1 MAQNRAQPDACR
13 PNTPETFAV
22 VYEQNY
28 ARIFGYVYRR
38 ILHWET
44 AEDIT
49 AEVFLKAFKSFWRF
63 RWTSIPITAW
73 FYRIATNEV
82 NMYFRAGKV
91 RHGVPLAEL
100 LKAGFD
106 LPDARTAETE
116 KLAAELEVERSR
128 EFLAIQKQVRT
139 LATKYQTVMA
149 LRYFEGRNVREI
161 AQILGKRE
169 GTVKSLLSRALDQ
182 LRKKLPP
189 NATE

>member
-1 MAQNRAQPDACR
+1 ML
-13 PNTPETFAV
+13 
-22 VYEQNY
+22 YELNH

-91 RHGVPLAEL
+91 RHDVSLAQL
-100 LKAGFD
+100 LRVGFD
-106 LPDARTAETE
+106 LPDGRTAETE
-116 KLAAELEVERSR
+116 KVAAELEVERSR
-128 EFLAIQKQVRT
+128 EFFAIQKQVKT
-139 LATKYQTVMA
+139 LATKYQTVIA

-182 LRKKLPP
+182 LRKELPP
-189 NATE
+189 DATE